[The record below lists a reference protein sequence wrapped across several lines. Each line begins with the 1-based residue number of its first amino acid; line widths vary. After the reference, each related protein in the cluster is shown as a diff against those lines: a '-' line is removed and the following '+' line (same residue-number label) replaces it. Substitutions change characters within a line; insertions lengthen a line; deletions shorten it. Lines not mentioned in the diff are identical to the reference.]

1 MVQDQLGRNR
11 QSVIQKGRIDAAFK
25 TLTCVAGQCQF
36 LAGTCD
42 MLWVEKGTLNED
54 VGRSFGN
61 TAMFA
66 AHDAANVMHH
76 CVVRN
81 HGHAC
86 VKRIG
91 FAVERDHLLTVDG
104 LAGHKRTVQLIAVI
118 DVQRTAKINRHK
130 VRDIDEQ

>member
-1 MVQDQLGRNR
+1 
-11 QSVIQKGRIDAAFK
+11 
-25 TLTCVAGQCQF
+25 
-36 LAGTCD
+36 
-42 MLWVEKGTLNED
+42 MLWVEKGALNED
-54 VGRSFGN
+54 VGRSFGH

-76 CVVRN
+76 RVVGN

-86 VKRIG
+86 VKRVG
-91 FAVERDHLLTVDG
+91 FAVEGDHLLTVDG